1 MAFVFTCYLLL
12 SLVVPTDADSLSY
25 HLALPVEILKNE
37 SLYYNPDNI
46 HFRMAGFGEMLNVI
60 GVANGCPQLGA
71 FIQIIGLG
79 LVLNAYIKTIDSE
92 QKLNLLT
99 IFLGIPVLL
108 FLVPNQKH
116 QLTGILITSLCFLHL
131 SKTNHFT
138 STKLTLFL
146 AILLF
151 AASIK
156 YSFLLSF
163 ASLLLFFIL
172 KKPGGVTFFD
182 FLVKLTLLSA
192 VILGPQLLFRWFFLG
207 DPLSPLLE
215 SFTPKADS
223 VIIKLYQ
230 YIKQYSDSSY
240 PFPVNLVYTD
250 SIGRISTIVG
260 VSALAIGFLPF
271 LFRFFKFEV
280 ISIFTLI
287 ILILVGGQASSRFLL
302 EPILWSAPLVI
313 TAFYQNRYYKYFILT
328 ARFQLFILIPFLVTG
343 VYTLA
348 SSLFSDFQRE
358 KVLLKSSNGYMESKW
373 IDEVL
378 PLNARI
384 CIASR
389 SRAFLPRPYFPWEYL
404 HFTSMEVRTEAGV
417 LDHKLKEEYKIDY
430 IILPPTGFEAIRS
443 KYAGKVIAGPKKFSL
458 ATRNPFNSSEYEMVI
473 YKMK

>member
-1 MAFVFTCYLLL
+1 
-12 SLVVPTDADSLSY
+12 
-25 HLALPVEILKNE
+25 
-37 SLYYNPDNI
+37 
-46 HFRMAGFGEMLNVI
+46 MAGFGEMLNVI

-131 SKTNHFT
+131 RKTNRFT

-163 ASLLLFFIL
+163 ASLLLFYTL

-192 VILGPQLLFRWFFLG
+192 IILGPQLLFRWFFLG

-223 VIIKLYQ
+223 VIIKLY
-230 YIKQYSDSSY
+230 
-240 PFPVNLVYTD
+240 
-250 SIGRISTIVG
+250 
-260 VSALAIGFLPF
+260 
-271 LFRFFKFEV
+271 
-280 ISIFTLI
+280 
-287 ILILVGGQASSRFLL
+287 
-302 EPILWSAPLVI
+302 

-348 SSLFSDFQRE
+348 SSLFSDSQRE
-358 KVLLKSSNGYMESKW
+358 KVLLKSSNGYAESKW

-417 LDHKLKEEYKIDY
+417 LDRKLKEYKIDY

-443 KYAGKVIAGPKKFSL
+443 KYAGEVIAGPKKFSL